1 MLVRAHIATSSLF
14 FLREHNLLGGE
25 NLTHMEKVDK
35 IASEDRDYVQSELY
49 SLAQWLKSRYPNM
62 TVREVRRFLREVLGV
77 SV

>member
-1 MLVRAHIATSSLF
+1 
-14 FLREHNLLGGE
+14 
-25 NLTHMEKVDK
+25 MEKVDK